1 MKRTAIAGL
10 IVGMIGLAAGSVL
23 AQAGAKAIFYGGSGA
38 TVPAKPAAP
47 GPVAA
52 PASAPKDQYMGVSYW
67 IELVG
72 GDGQSRRVTAD
83 HVFRSGDRIRLHL
96 RSNRAGYLYVANIGS
111 TGRTYMLF
119 PNATVEA
126 GNNTVQADVAYTVPS
141 GGYIRFD
148 QNPGEETLLVMLSSR
163 PMDGM
168 APQPDRQ
175 TAAITSEDAA
185 RLLMGAKSKGA
196 KDLVLETDAASSE
209 PASYA
214 VAPLQSLN
222 DGAIITM
229 RIKLKHQ

>member
-1 MKRTAIAGL
+1 
-10 IVGMIGLAAGSVL
+10 
-23 AQAGAKAIFYGGSGA
+23 
-38 TVPAKPAAP
+38 
-47 GPVAA
+47 
-52 PASAPKDQYMGVSYW
+52 MGVSYW

-96 RSNRAGYLYVANIGS
+96 RSNREGYLYVANIGS

-119 PNATVEA
+119 PNAAVGA
-126 GNNTVQADVAYTVPS
+126 GNNIVQANVAYTVPS
-141 GGYIRFD
+141 GAFIRFD

-163 PMDGM
+163 PMDGL
-168 APQPDRQ
+168 APRPERQ

-185 RLLMGAKSKGA
+185 RLLMGAQAKGA
-196 KDLVLETDAASSE
+196 KDLLLETDAASPE